1 MISLTPVHGLSTSNA
16 CQHSTSV
23 LQWHLVGG
31 QQSRLLTHTNRRHA
45 LRVLATANVSPG
57 KRRSSK
63 EVNMVDPVEAKKLA
77 AKQMEEIK
85 AKEKFERRRQIE
97 AINGA
102 WAMIGLT
109 IGLVIE
115 GHTGKGILGQL
126 SGYWQAISG
135 LFLSVKLPF
144 GQYSIATLME
154 HSQIQHLNM

>member
-1 MISLTPVHGLSTSNA
+1 MVSVIPVHGFITSNNS
-16 CQHSTSV
+16 CQLLFTRHPISV
-23 LQWHLVGG
+23 HEWHLVGG
-31 QQSRLLTHTNRRHA
+31 QQSRLMTHTTRRHA
-45 LRVLATANVSPG
+45 LRTLATANVSPG
-57 KRRSSK
+57 KRRSPK
-63 EVNMVDPVEAKKLA
+63 EVNMVDPLEAKKLA

-115 GHTGKGILGQL
+115 GHTGKGFLGQL
-126 SGYWQAISG
+126 SGYWHAIEG

-144 GQYSIATLME
+144 GQ
-154 HSQIQHLNM
+154 